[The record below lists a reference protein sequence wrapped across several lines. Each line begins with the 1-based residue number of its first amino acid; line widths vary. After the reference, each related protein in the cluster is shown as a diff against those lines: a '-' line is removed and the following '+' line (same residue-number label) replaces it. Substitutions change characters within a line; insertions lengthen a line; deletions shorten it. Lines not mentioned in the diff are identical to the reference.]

1 MPVFEIHVHNH
12 LDTLEILQELKSIT
26 KKLNTMSKELDDL
39 KAKLVTSNEK
49 IDIITTSTDGI
60 KLDLASIKAKLEA
73 NAGGID
79 AAGVAEL
86 NTLVDAGNAR
96 LADAATALS
105 DLDAETDPNA

>member
-1 MPVFEIHVHNH
+1 MDLIVHNH
-12 LDTLEILQELKSIT
+12 YHGQGDEVLKKIDHIT
-26 KKLNTMSKELDDL
+26 KKLDKMSKELDDI

-49 IDIITTSTDGI
+49 IDIITASTDGI
-60 KLDLASIKAKLEA
+60 KLDLAAIKAKLAA
-73 NAGGID
+73 NEGGID

-96 LADAATALS
+96 LTDAATALS